1 MENTKITLVNND
13 VAEEVEASSPKDTFM
28 SFIPLVLVFVVFY
41 FLIIR
46 PQSKKQKEQQALISS
61 AKKGDKVIIAGGLIG
76 KIVKEKEGNI
86 IVVEV
91 AQGTTVEALKSTIAS
106 IVNPTTAATAT
117 KK

>member
-1 MENTKITLVNND
+1 MENTKITLVSNN
-13 VAEEVEASSPKDTFM
+13 ASEEVEASSPKDTFM

-46 PQSKKQKEQQALISS
+46 PQSKKHKTQQALISS

-76 KIVKEKEGNI
+76 KIIKEKEDNI
-86 IVVEV
+86 IVVEISK
-91 AQGTTVEALKSTIAS
+91 GTTVEALKSTIAS
-106 IVNPTTAATAT
+106 IVRPTADAAAT

>member
-1 MENTKITLVNND
+1 MDNTKITLVSND
-13 VAEEVEASSPKDTFM
+13 VEAIEAPAPKDTFM
-28 SFIPLVLVFVVFY
+28 SFIPLVLVFIVFY

-46 PQSKKQKEQQALISS
+46 PQSKKHKEQQALISS

-76 KIVKEKEGNI
+76 KIVKEKENNI

-106 IVNPTTAATAT
+106 IVNPNAAEPAT